1 MQSPKARRKPSGGF
15 TLIELMIV
23 VAVVAILS
31 AIALPAYQQY
41 VKRSQ
46 RAEARAAILKAEG
59 WLERFYGENNRYN
72 NGTATT
78 NDKFSAMF
86 GNVPATGAARYTL
99 SLEAVATSSYSIKAT
114 PTGSMTGDYC
124 GAYTKTN
131 VGVLES
137 ATNDPAK
144 CMK

>member
-1 MQSPKARRKPSGGF
+1 MKFRQTRRRPVAGF

-41 VKRSQ
+41 VLRAQ
-46 RAEARAAILKAEG
+46 RAEARAAILKADG

-72 NGTATT
+72 NGSANGNNLFTA
-78 NDKFSAMF
+78 AF
-86 GNVPATGAARYTL
+86 GNVPATGAARYTI
-99 SLEAVATSSYSIKAT
+99 SLTVDTSSYTITAT
-114 PTGSMTGDYC
+114 PAGSMENDYC

-131 VGVLES
+131 SGVLAS
-137 ATNDPAK
+137 ATSDPAK